1 MAYHIR
7 KALDGWRWRL
17 RAANNK
23 IIAESG
29 EAYVNK
35 QDCLAA
41 IQLVK
46 NSAGAP
52 IYEE

>member
-1 MAYHIR
+1 MSYYVR
-7 KALDGWRWRL
+7 KATDGWRWRL

-35 QDCLAA
+35 SDCLAA

-46 NSAGAP
+46 SSSSAP
-52 IYEE
+52 VKDE